1 MVMKH
6 SDVLLLA
13 IVNTMTF
20 CFALYGLSQDGYP
33 MYEYLFLLIFSA
45 GAIASTFFMGET
57 SSWNAQKLEA
67 GSTE

>member
-1 MVMKH
+1 MKH

-20 CFALYGLSQDGYP
+20 CFALYGLTQEGYP
-33 MYEYLFLLIFSA
+33 MYSYILLLIFSA

-57 SSWNAQKLEA
+57 SS
-67 GSTE
+67 

>member
-1 MVMKH
+1 MKH
-6 SDVLLLA
+6 SNVLLLA

-57 SSWNAQKLEA
+57 HADE
-67 GSTE
+67 